1 VTPLPLTAFPATKH
15 LVTQG
20 KIMADTYKDFQRE
33 PSRAH
38 QCMHESEKD
47 GTRCRAM
54 AMQNNYMC
62 YAHRTDDVV
71 TVIENDMFLIDNLDT
86 HAAIQKAFCDVAARL
101 ACNHIDLKR
110 AELLIT
116 LLRAASRNLRDAA
129 AARRQAL
136 REAAAEAALAATTE
150 LPPPNPADP
159 LQNCHPERS
168 SASAP
173 NAVEE
178 PVLSLSKEPAVASAH
193 PQNCH
198 PERSSA
204 SAPNAVEGPVLSL
217 SKEPAVASAHL
228 QNCHPERSS
237 ASAPN
242 AVEGPAVASPTAATT
257 PRTSPRA
264 PKRVYTDEEKDFLK
278 FTTSST
284 HYAPVH
290 RPRPESITDDD
301 IIAAIN
307 ANRRRCSLGPID
319 TEPGWNK
326 ATLSADPIHPPIPSS
341 AKPATPNNAVILSV
355 ANGAPGQLAG
365 WGGKN
370 PRIQPDAATPNTAAT
385 PNNAVILTLS
395 EQSEPKGKNP
405 RIQPEAPQLCADTS
419 ALASRYPEASASGLS
434 PAAQEEGALAPGVQA
449 VPTNNEECTTDNE
462 LLTLNAVAGPLP
474 SRAQARRERHEV
486 LSCGRSSLPGTPHW
500 PAAPTAGA

>member
-1 VTPLPLTAFPATKH
+1 
-15 LVTQG
+15 
-20 KIMADTYKDFQRE
+20 MADSYKDFQRE
-33 PSRAH
+33 PSKSH

-62 YAHRTDDVV
+62 YAHRTDDVP

-86 HAAIQKAFCDVAARL
+86 HEAIQKVFLDVAARL

-129 AARRQAL
+129 TARRQAL
-136 REAAAEAALAATTE
+136 REAAAEAKAAAAAAGAGAGAPGSTASSST
-150 LPPPNPADP
+150 LGLNPADPLPNCHPERSSDP

-178 PVLSLSKEPAVASAH
+178 PVLSLSKEPAVACL
-193 PQNCH
+193 QNCH

-204 SAPNAVEGPVLSL
+204 SAPNAVEGP
-217 SKEPAVASAHL
+217 AVASHTADPL

-242 AVEGPAVASPTAATT
+242 AVEGPAVASPTAPTP
-257 PRTSPRA
+257 PRTSPKP
-264 PKRVYTDEEKDFLK
+264 PKRIYTDEEKNFLK
-278 FTTSST
+278 WTTSST

-290 RPRPESITDDD
+290 RPRPNSITDDD

-307 ANRRRCSLGPID
+307 ANRRRCSLGPIE
-319 TEPGWNK
+319 TEPTWNK
-326 ATLSADPIHPPIPSS
+326 ATLSSGPVEN
-341 AKPATPNNAVILSV
+341 TVILS
-355 ANGAPGQLAG
+355 
-365 WGGKN
+365 
-370 PRIQPDAATPNTAAT
+370 
-385 PNNAVILTLS
+385 
-395 EQSEPKGKNP
+395 
-405 RIQPEAPQLCADTS
+405 EARL
-419 ALASRYPEASASGLS
+419 R
-434 PAAQEEGALAPGVQA
+434 
-449 VPTNNEECTTDNE
+449 
-462 LLTLNAVAGPLP
+462 PL
-474 SRAQARRERHEV
+474 
-486 LSCGRSSLPGTPHW
+486 
-500 PAAPTAGA
+500 

>member
-1 VTPLPLTAFPATKH
+1 
-15 LVTQG
+15 
-20 KIMADTYKDFQRE
+20 MADSYKDFQRE
-33 PSRAH
+33 PSKSH

-62 YAHRTDDVV
+62 YAHRTDDVP

-86 HAAIQKAFCDVAARL
+86 HEAIQKVFLDVAARL

-129 AARRQAL
+129 TARRQAL
-136 REAAAEAALAATTE
+136 REAAAEAKAAAAAAGAGAGAPGSTASSST
-150 LPPPNPADP
+150 LGLNPADPLPNCHPERSSDP

-178 PVLSLSKEPAVASAH
+178 PVLSLSKEPAVA
-193 PQNCH
+193 C
-198 PERSSA
+198 
-204 SAPNAVEGPVLSL
+204 
-217 SKEPAVASAHL
+217 L

-242 AVEGPAVASPTAATT
+242 AVEGPAVASPTAPTP
-257 PRTSPRA
+257 PRTSPKP
-264 PKRVYTDEEKDFLK
+264 PKRIYTDEEKNFLK
-278 FTTSST
+278 WTTCST

-307 ANRRRCSLGPID
+307 AKRRICSLGPIETD
-319 TEPGWNK
+319 PTWNR
-326 ATLSADPIHPPIPSS
+326 ATLSTGPVHPP
-341 AKPATPNNAVILSV
+341 
-355 ANGAPGQLAG
+355 
-365 WGGKN
+365 
-370 PRIQPDAATPNTAAT
+370 
-385 PNNAVILTLS
+385 
-395 EQSEPKGKNP
+395 
-405 RIQPEAPQLCADTS
+405 
-419 ALASRYPEASASGLS
+419 ASRYPEASASGLS
-434 PAAQEEGALAPGVQA
+434 PAAQEEGALAPGVSNSRTLPTVQA
-449 VPTNNEECTTDNE
+449 VACPTY
-462 LLTLNAVAGPLP
+462 
-474 SRAQARRERHEV
+474 H
-486 LSCGRSSLPGTPHW
+486 
-500 PAAPTAGA
+500 